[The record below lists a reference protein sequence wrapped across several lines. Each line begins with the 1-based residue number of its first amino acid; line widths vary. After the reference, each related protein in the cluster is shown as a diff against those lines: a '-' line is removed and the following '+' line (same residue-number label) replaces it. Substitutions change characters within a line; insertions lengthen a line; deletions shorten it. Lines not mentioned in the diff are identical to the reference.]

1 LAVSGAGA
9 SVTGAE
15 GASCTGADARDDFCA
30 ACFLGEAGAAAV
42 VWRGDGNGA
51 FATGGGADAR
61 GAVEAVV
68 AVPGSG
74 LMMLMGGVEAAE
86 GKSALVGLP
95 VGIDGGSAAT
105 TGDAAG
111 AFQLGA

>member
-1 LAVSGAGA
+1 MAVSGAGA
-9 SVTGAE
+9 SVTGAA
-15 GASCTGADARDDFCA
+15 GVSCTGADARDDFCA

-42 VWRGDGNGA
+42 AWRGDGNGA
-51 FATGGGADAR
+51 FATGGDAAAR
-61 GAVEAVV
+61 GAVEAGV

-95 VGIDGGSAAT
+95 VGIDGGSAAI

-111 AFQLGA
+111 AFQFGA